1 MENFSEEFL
10 QFLDEN
16 TLVEIKSGNHRTK
29 FTEIWMIRIGKRVFA
44 RSWNKNVKGWMND
57 FLINKSGQIKYG
69 EKVIDVTV
77 KKIDK
82 TDKINED
89 ISKAYLNKYTQ
100 EYNLE
105 YAKGISQIEYFDFT
119 LEFIISHK
127 K

>member
-1 MENFSEEFL
+1 MENFPSEFL

-44 RSWNKNVKGWMND
+44 RSWNKNVNGWMND
-57 FLINKSGQIKYG
+57 FLINNGGQIKYG
-69 EKVIDVTV
+69 EKVLNVTV

-82 TDKINED
+82 ADKINED

-100 EYNLE
+100 EYNID
-105 YAKGISQIEYFDFT
+105 YAKEISQIEYFDFT
-119 LEFIISHK
+119 IEFIGL
-127 K
+127 

>member
-44 RSWNKNVKGWMND
+44 RSWNRNVKGWMHD
-57 FLINKSGQIKYG
+57 FLINNGGQIKYG
-69 EKVIDVTV
+69 QKVLNVTV
-77 KKIDK
+77 RKIDK

-100 EYNLE
+100 EYNID

-119 LEFIISHK
+119 LEFIDL
-127 K
+127 

>member
-10 QFLDEN
+10 QFLDKN

-57 FLINKSGQIKYG
+57 FLINNGGQIKYG
-69 EKVIDVTV
+69 EKVLNVTV

-82 TDKINED
+82 TDKINEG
-89 ISKAYLNKYTQ
+89 ISNAYLNKYTQ
-100 EYNLE
+100 EHNLE
-105 YAKGISQIEYFDFT
+105 YAKGISQKEYYDFT

>member
-1 MENFSEEFL
+1 MENFPSEFL

-57 FLINKSGQIKYG
+57 FLINNGGQIKYG
-69 EKVIDVTV
+69 EKVLNVTV

-89 ISKAYLNKYTQ
+89 ISNAYLNKYTQ
-100 EYNLE
+100 EYNIE
-105 YAKGISQIEYFDFT
+105 YAKRISQIDYFDFT
-119 LEFIISHK
+119 YRHCYN
-127 K
+127 

>member
-1 MENFSEEFL
+1 MENFPIEFL

-57 FLINKSGQIKYG
+57 FLINNGGQIKYG
-69 EKVIDVTV
+69 EKVLNVTV

-100 EYNLE
+100 EYNID

-119 LEFIISHK
+119 LEFIGL
-127 K
+127 

>member
-1 MENFSEEFL
+1 MENFPSEFL

-57 FLINKSGQIKYG
+57 FLINNGGQIKYG
-69 EKVIDVTV
+69 EKVLNVTV

-89 ISKAYLNKYTQ
+89 ISNAYLYKYTQ

-105 YAKGISQIEYFDFT
+105 YAKGISQKEYYDFT
-119 LEFIISHK
+119 LEFIGL
-127 K
+127 

>member
-1 MENFSEEFL
+1 MEIFPSEFL

-57 FLINKSGQIKYG
+57 FLINNGGQIKYG
-69 EKVIDVTV
+69 EKVLNVTV

-89 ISKAYLNKYTQ
+89 ISNAYLNKYTQ
-100 EYNLE
+100 EYNIE
-105 YAKGISQIEYFDFT
+105 YAKRISQIDYFDFT
-119 LEFIISHK
+119 IEFIGL
-127 K
+127 

>member
-1 MENFSEEFL
+1 MENFPSEFL

-57 FLINKSGQIKYG
+57 FLINNGGQIKYG
-69 EKVIDVTV
+69 EKVLNVTV

-89 ISKAYLNKYTQ
+89 ISNAYLNKYTKALNRVN
-100 EYNLE
+100 NLE
-105 YAKGISQIEYFDFT
+105 IYKSSKEISDFT
-119 LEFIISHK
+119 IEFIGL
-127 K
+127 

>member
-1 MENFSEEFL
+1 MENFSDEFL

-57 FLINKSGQIKYG
+57 FLSNNGGQIKYG
-69 EKVIDVTV
+69 EKVLNVTV

-89 ISKAYLNKYTQ
+89 ISNAYLNKYTQ
-100 EYNLE
+100 EYNIE
-105 YAKGISQIEYFDFT
+105 YAKRISQIDYFDFT
-119 LEFIISHK
+119 IEFIGL
-127 K
+127 

>member
-1 MENFSEEFL
+1 MENFPSEFL

-16 TLVEIKSGNHRTK
+16 TLVEIKSGHHRTK

-57 FLINKSGQIKYG
+57 FLINNGGQIKYG
-69 EKVIDVTV
+69 EKVLNVTV

-89 ISKAYLNKYTQ
+89 ISNAYLNKYTQ
-100 EYNLE
+100 EYNIE
-105 YAKGISQIEYFDFT
+105 YAKRISQIDYFDFT
-119 LEFIISHK
+119 IEFIGL
-127 K
+127 

>member
-1 MENFSEEFL
+1 MENFSDEFL

-44 RSWNKNVKGWMND
+44 RSWNRNVKGWMHD
-57 FLINKSGQIKYG
+57 FLINNGGQIKYG
-69 EKVIDVTV
+69 QKVLNVTV
-77 KKIDK
+77 RKIDK
-82 TDKINED
+82 TDKINKD

-100 EYNLE
+100 EYNIE

-119 LEFIISHK
+119 LEFKISHK

>member
-44 RSWNKNVKGWMND
+44 RSWNRNVKGWMHD
-57 FLINKSGQIKYG
+57 FLINNGGQIKYG
-69 EKVIDVTV
+69 QKVLNVTV
-77 KKIDK
+77 RKIDK
-82 TDKINED
+82 TDKINKD

-105 YAKGISQIEYFDFT
+105 YAKGISQKEYYDFT

>member
-1 MENFSEEFL
+1 MENFPSEFL

-16 TLVEIKSGNHRTK
+16 TLVEIKSGNYRTK

-57 FLINKSGQIKYG
+57 FLINNGGQIKYG
-69 EKVIDVTV
+69 EKVLNVTV

-89 ISKAYLNKYTQ
+89 ISNAYLNKYTQ
-100 EYNLE
+100 EYNIE
-105 YAKGISQIEYFDFT
+105 YAKRISQIDYFDFT
-119 LEFIISHK
+119 IEFIGL
-127 K
+127 

>member
-1 MENFSEEFL
+1 MENFPSEFL

-16 TLVEIKSGNHRTK
+16 TLVEIKSGNYRTK

-57 FLINKSGQIKYG
+57 FLINNGGQIKYG
-69 EKVIDVTV
+69 EKVLNVTV

-105 YAKGISQIEYFDFT
+105 YAKGISQKEYFDFT
-119 LEFIISHK
+119 IEFIGS
-127 K
+127 

>member
-1 MENFSEEFL
+1 MENFPSEFL

-57 FLINKSGQIKYG
+57 FLINNGGQIKYG
-69 EKVIDVTV
+69 EKVLNVTV

-89 ISKAYLNKYTQ
+89 ISNAYLNKYTQ
-100 EYNLE
+100 EYNIE
-105 YAKGISQIEYFDFT
+105 YAKRISQIDYLDFT
-119 LEFIISHK
+119 IEFIISHK

>member
-1 MENFSEEFL
+1 MENFSDEFL

-44 RSWNKNVKGWMND
+44 RSWNRNVKGWMHD
-57 FLINKSGQIKYG
+57 FLINNGGQIKYG
-69 EKVIDVTV
+69 EKVLNVTV

-82 TDKINED
+82 ADKINED

-105 YAKGISQIEYFDFT
+105 YAKGISQKEYYDFT

>member
-1 MENFSEEFL
+1 MENFPSEFL

-16 TLVEIKSGNHRTK
+16 TLVEIKSGNYRTK

-57 FLINKSGQIKYG
+57 FLSNNGGQIKYG

-77 KKIDK
+77 RKIDK
-82 TDKINED
+82 TDDINED
-89 ISKAYLNKYTQ
+89 ISKAYMNKYTQ

-105 YAKGISQIEYFDFT
+105 YAKGISQKEYYDFT
-119 LEFIISHK
+119 LEFIGL
-127 K
+127 

>member
-1 MENFSEEFL
+1 MGNFSEEFL

-44 RSWNKNVKGWMND
+44 RSWNRNVKGWMHD
-57 FLINKSGQIKYG
+57 FLINNGGQIKYG
-69 EKVIDVTV
+69 QKVLNVTV
-77 KKIDK
+77 RKIDK
-82 TDKINED
+82 TDKINKD

-105 YAKGISQIEYFDFT
+105 YAKGISQKEYYDFT
-119 LEFIISHK
+119 LEFIGL
-127 K
+127 

>member
-1 MENFSEEFL
+1 MENFSDEFL

-57 FLINKSGQIKYG
+57 FLINNGGQIKYG
-69 EKVIDVTV
+69 EKVLNVTV

-89 ISKAYLNKYTQ
+89 ISNAYLNKYTQ
-100 EYNLE
+100 EYNIE
-105 YAKGISQIEYFDFT
+105 YAKRISQIDYFDFT
-119 LEFIISHK
+119 IEFIGL
-127 K
+127 

>member
-57 FLINKSGQIKYG
+57 FLHNNSGQIKYG

-100 EYNLE
+100 KYNIE
-105 YAKGISQIEYFDFT
+105 YAKGISKKEYYDFT
-119 LEFIISHK
+119 IEFIGL
-127 K
+127 

>member
-1 MENFSEEFL
+1 MENFLSEFL
-10 QFLDEN
+10 QFLDDN

-57 FLINKSGQIKYG
+57 FLHNNSGQIKYG
-69 EKVIDVTV
+69 EKVINVTV

-82 TDKINED
+82 ADKINED
-89 ISKAYLNKYTQ
+89 ISNAYLNKYTQ
-100 EYNLE
+100 EYNID

-119 LEFIISHK
+119 LEFIGL
-127 K
+127 

>member
-1 MENFSEEFL
+1 MENFPSEFL

-44 RSWNKNVKGWMND
+44 RSWNKNVNGWMNY
-57 FLINKSGQIKYG
+57 FLINNGGQIKYG
-69 EKVIDVTV
+69 EKVLNVTV

-100 EYNLE
+100 EYNID

-119 LEFIISHK
+119 LEFIGL
-127 K
+127 

>member
-1 MENFSEEFL
+1 MENFPTEFL

-44 RSWNKNVKGWMND
+44 RSWNKNAKGWMND
-57 FLINKSGQIKYG
+57 FIINNGGQIKYG
-69 EKVIDVTV
+69 EKVIDVSV
-77 KKIDK
+77 RKIDK

-100 EYNLE
+100 EYNID
-105 YAKGISQIEYFDFT
+105 YAKGISQIDYFDFT
-119 LEFIISHK
+119 LEFII
-127 K
+127 